1 MKRKLFSTMLC
12 AFALLL
18 LMGAS
23 VEPGSSAAL
32 EIEEESTSIAQDE
45 QVLETGIPTGNDE
58 SDDAQSQM
66 NGDEQIT
73 VDNEENADQS
83 EEVTAE
89 EVVEAT
95 PAVDPT
101 FLIDGQP
108 APEETDRVLKNGVT
122 YVAMGPTVKAIA
134 SDAKVSWD
142 GASRMVTVNSQN
154 LVLTAKVGDLYAVA
168 NGRYLYTQDGIQM
181 DGDRVII
188 PLKLLTRAFDAKLS
202 WDGATDTIYV
212 QRGSGAILSGDQFY
226 NQDSLF
232 WLSRVIYAESGNQTM
247 KGKMAVGNVVMNRV
261 NHPAFPNNVHAVL
274 AQRNQFTT
282 YRGGKLANRVP
293 TESCVIAAKLVM
305 DGGVVEET
313 RGALYFDCL
322 RSSWA
327 SRNRTFVAQLGAHK
341 FYC

>member
-23 VEPGSSAAL
+23 VEPSSSAAL
-32 EIEEESTSIAQDE
+32 EIEEESTSVAQDE

-58 SDDAQSQM
+58 SDDAQSQLT
-66 NGDEQIT
+66 GDEQIT
-73 VDNEENADQS
+73 VDDEKEELAEGETV
-83 EEVTAE
+83 EEGT
-89 EVVEAT
+89 EAA

-108 APEETDRVLKNGVT
+108 APEETNRVLKNGVT
-122 YVAMGPTVKAIA
+122 YVAMASTVKAIDPEA
-134 SDAKVSWD
+134 QVSWD
-142 GASRMVTVNSQN
+142 DASRTVTVMTQR
-154 LVLTAKVGDLYAVA
+154 LVLTARVGDLYAVA
-168 NGRYLYTQDGIQM
+168 NGRYLYVQDGIQM
-181 DGDRVII
+181 DGNRVII
-188 PLKLLTRAFDAKLS
+188 PLKVLTRAFDAQLS

-226 NQDSLF
+226 DQDSLF
-232 WLSRVIYAESGNQTM
+232 WLSRVIYAESGNQTLQ
-247 KGKMAVGNVVMNRV
+247 GKMAVGNVVMNRV
-261 NHPAFPNNVHAVL
+261 NHPSFPNSIHAVL

-282 YRGGKLANRVP
+282 YRNGKLANCTP
-293 TESCVIAAKLVM
+293 SESCVIAAKLVL

-322 RSSWA
+322 NSSWA
-327 SRNRTFVAQLGAHK
+327 SRNRTFVTKLGGHK

>member
-32 EIEEESTSIAQDE
+32 EIEEESTVAQDE
-45 QVLETGIPTGNDE
+45 QVLETGIPTGNNE
-58 SDDAQSQM
+58 SDDAQSQET
-66 NGDEQIT
+66 GDQQVT
-73 VDNEENADQS
+73 VDNEMISDEMI
-83 EEVTAE
+83 EVE
-89 EVVEAT
+89 

-108 APEETDRVLKNGVT
+108 APAETNRVLKKNVT
-122 YVAMGPTVKAIA
+122 YVTLAPTVKAIA
-134 SDAKVSWD
+134 PDAQISWD
-142 GASRMVTVNSQN
+142 RATRTVTVTSEN

-188 PLKLLTRAFDAKLS
+188 PLKILTRAFDAQLS

-212 QRGSGAILSGDQFY
+212 QRGTGAILSGDQFY
-226 NQDSLF
+226 DAESMF
-232 WLSRVIYAESGNQTM
+232 WLSRVIYAESGNQTL
-247 KGKMAVGNVVMNRV
+247 KGQMAVGNVVMNRV
-261 NHPAFPNNVHAVL
+261 AHPAFPNSVHAVL
-274 AQRNQFTT
+274 SQRNQFTT

-293 TESCVIAAKLVM
+293 TESCIIAAKLVL

-313 RGALYFDCL
+313 EGALYFDSL
-322 RSSWA
+322 KYSWA
-327 SRNRTFVAQLGAHK
+327 ARQRTFVAKLGAHK